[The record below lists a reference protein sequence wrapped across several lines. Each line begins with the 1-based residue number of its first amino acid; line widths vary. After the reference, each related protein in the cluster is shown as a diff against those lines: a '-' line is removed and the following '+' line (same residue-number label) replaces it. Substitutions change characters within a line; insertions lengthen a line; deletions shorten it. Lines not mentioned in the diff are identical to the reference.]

1 MNRKYYVYGYI
12 RLDTNTYFY
21 IGKGTG
27 RRYKRT
33 DINNRNPHF
42 VNIINK
48 VNYKV
53 ILLKENLSQEEA
65 LNLEQFMINLLI
77 NKFDYSIDIKGFERK
92 KKHLVNM
99 SLGGDGCTGYKHTE
113 EALEKM
119 SNASKG
125 RPSPMKGK
133 NRPKEDCEKISAN
146 AKINPNYG
154 MKGKHH
160 SEESIQKMIKTKSE
174 REYHYEISNEHKSKI
189 SASKIGHEVSQETR
203 DKISDTLKGK
213 MTGNKNGNSKQIICI
228 TTDEIFECS
237 RDACKKYNLQPANL
251 CRALKKHKPI
261 KGLLFEYYITCN
273 D

>member
-1 MNRKYYVYGYI
+1 MERRYYVYAYI

-21 IGKGTG
+21 IGKGTC
-27 RRYKRT
+27 RRYKRI

-48 VNYKV
+48 TDCKV
-53 ILLKENLSQEEA
+53 VIIQDDLTQEEA
-65 LNLEQFMINLLI
+65 LNLERFMINLLI
-77 NKFDYSIDIKGFERK
+77 NKFDYSINIEGFERK
-92 KKHLVNM
+92 KKHLTNM
-99 SLGGDGCTGYKHTE
+99 SLGGDGCTGYRHTE
-113 EALEKM
+113 EQRIKM
-119 SNASKG
+119 SEASKG

-133 NRPKEDCEKISAN
+133 NRPKEECEKISAN
-146 AKINPNYG
+146 AKVNPNYG

-160 SEESIQKMIKTKSE
+160 TEESRKKMSETKSE
-174 REYHYEISNEHKSKI
+174 REYHYEVSDEHKAKI
-189 SASKIGHEVSQETR
+189 SASKMGHEVDDETR
-203 DKISDTLKGK
+203 SKISNTLKGK
-213 MTGNKNGNSKQIICI
+213 MTGSKNGNSKQIMCI
-228 TTDEIFECS
+228 TTSEIFECS